1 MLPAEKA
8 ERWVRRIGYLALVLI
23 AAFIILWLVGF
34 INRSMRGYVEQREL
48 PEEGRAPTA
57 AAARAA

>member
-8 ERWVRRIGYLALVLI
+8 ERWVRRIGYLALVLA
-23 AAFIILWLVGF
+23 AAFILLWLVGF
-34 INRSMRGYVEQREL
+34 INRSVRGYVEQREA

-57 AAARAA
+57 AARGA

>member
-1 MLPAEKA
+1 MLPAEKT

-23 AAFIILWLVGF
+23 AAYIILCLVGF
-34 INRSMRGYVEQREL
+34 INRSVRGYVEQREV

-57 AAARAA
+57 AAGRAA